1 MINSEDTKHLS
12 PFQIGLS
19 RLRSHRLAMLSLLI
33 LGVLYGSAIFADFLS
48 PYTHTDSIRED
59 SLHPP
64 TRIRIIGKHGN
75 LRRPFIYQYTSNRCP
90 RTRRRLWTPEKDREF
105 PIRLFVRGDE
115 YRLLGIFPTNIRLF
129 GVCSPARI
137 YLFGADVRG
146 RDLFSRVLLGGRI
159 SLSIGLIGIAIS
171 TLLGLLFGGISGY
184 YGGKTDEVIQRICEM
199 IMMFPAFFLMLALR
213 AALPPGLTSVQI
225 YLMIVVIFS
234 FIGWAGFS
242 RIIRGMIISLRERE
256 FSLAAKSLGVGNMK
270 IIIRH
275 LIPNTF
281 SFLIINMSLAI
292 PGFILGEAA
301 LSFLGLGIMDPDTSW
316 GLQLADAMAVR
327 MIEHHPWILI
337 PGVLI
342 TITIL
347 AFNTLGDGLRDAL
360 DPTGKFDKL

>member
-1 MINSEDTKHLS
+1 
-12 PFQIGLS
+12 
-19 RLRSHRLAMLSLLI
+19 MLSLLV

-48 PYTHTDSIRED
+48 PYTHTDSVRGH
-59 SLHPP
+59 SLQPP
-64 TRIRIIGKHGN
+64 TRIRIVAQDGN
-75 LRRPFIYQYTSNRCP
+75 LRLPFIYQYISHRCP
-90 RTRRRLWTPEKDREF
+90 QTFRRLWIPEKGREF
-105 PIRLFVRGDE
+105 PIRFFVRGDE
-115 YRLLGIFPTNIRLF
+115 YRALGLFPTNIRLF
-129 GVCSPARI
+129 GVDSPARI
-137 YLFGADVRG
+137 YLLGADVRG
-146 RDLFSRVLLGGRI
+146 RDLFSRLLLGGRI

-171 TLLGLLFGGISGY
+171 TLLGLLLGGISGY
-184 YGGKTDEVIQRICEM
+184 YGGRTDEIIQRICEM
-199 IMMFPAFFLMLALR
+199 IMMFPAFFLVLALR

-225 YLMIVVIFS
+225 YLMIVIIFS

-256 FSLAAKSLGVGNMK
+256 FSLAAKSLGVSNIK

-281 SFLIINMSLAI
+281 SFLIINMSLAV

-301 LSFLGLGIMDPDTSW
+301 LSFLGIGIMDPDTSW
-316 GLQLADAMAVR
+316 GLQLADAMAIR

-337 PGVLI
+337 PGALI

-347 AFNTLGDGLRDAL
+347 AFNTLGDGLRDAF